1 MEIIIGS
8 AAVILLLFFS
18 ALISGSEVAYFSLTG
33 THKQDLAEKNTKSSK
48 IALELLRNPEKLLAT
63 ILVANNFINVTIII
77 ISTYITQPLLIAIE
91 STAIKFLIQ
100 VVVLTFLLLLFGEL
114 MPKVYANQ
122 FPMKH
127 ALRMARPLRFVSKI
141 FSPLS
146 NILISSTNLIN
157 KRLKKRR
164 QNLSMDELSHAIEM
178 ASEDLSEEK
187 TMLEGIV
194 KFSNI
199 QVREIMRPR
208 VDVVA
213 LDIKYK
219 LNTVI
224 SIIVDSGYSRI
235 PVYQGNFDHIKGILY
250 IKDLLPY
257 LKVEDKTSFSWQKLI
272 REHYFVPEFKKISEL
287 LEEFQQKKIHMAI
300 VIDEYGGSSG
310 LVTMEDI
317 LEEIVGEI
325 SDESD
330 HEALPYRQQKNDIWE
345 FTASVSLNDFCKIM
359 QCDFDIFNEIRGDA
373 DSLAGLVL
381 EILGEMPSTDE
392 IIEFADFQFKVTSVD
407 NRRIKTIEVKKVH
420 EKK

>member
-1 MEIIIGS
+1 MEIIIGI
-8 AAVILLLFFS
+8 AAVIVLLFFS

-33 THKQDLAEKNTKSSK
+33 THKQALLEKNTKSAK
-48 IALELLRNPEKLLAT
+48 VALELLRNPEKLLAT
-63 ILVANNFINVTIII
+63 ILVANNFINVAIII

-91 STAIKFLIQ
+91 STALQFIIQ
-100 VVVLTFLLLLFGEL
+100 IVVLTFLLLLFGEL

-122 FPMKH
+122 FSMKH
-127 ALRMARPLRFVSKI
+127 ALRMALPLRFADRV

-146 NILISSTNLIN
+146 YILTSSTNLIN
-157 KRLKKRR
+157 KRLKKRH

-213 LDIKYK
+213 LDIKYNLDK
-219 LNTVI
+219 VI
-224 SIIVDSGYSRI
+224 SVIVDSGYSRI
-235 PVYQGNFDHIKGILY
+235 PVYEGNFDHIKGILY

-257 LKVEDKTSFSWQKLI
+257 LKVKDKSSFSWQKLI

-330 HEALPYRQQKNDIWE
+330 NEDLPYRQQKNDIWE

-373 DSLAGLVL
+373 DSLAGLIL

-392 IIEFADFQFKVTSVD
+392 IIQFAGFKFKVTSVD
-407 NRRIKTIEVKKVH
+407 NRRIKTIEVKKIN